1 MSEQQRYDER
11 RGEERR
17 SGEQG
22 YGQRRRDERQPYAGE
37 QPHAGQPSAG
47 QPSAGQAYGGQPPAG
62 DRYEGWPYE
71 GERYAGQRYE
81 REDGQQRAPQDAETF
96 PRSEGQGA
104 WQQQYPP
111 YSAPRAHGDAP
122 GADHADD
129 ADYYVPHYTVLDPE
143 PEPEPEPGWVLPEV
157 PVSAWSVDNSR
168 AAWISRGVLVL
179 ILLVQAGLSY
189 RLDGSAFAQEAS
201 FLTSDGRLS
210 GLLSG
215 AGLAGARTL
224 SLAWALGAT
233 ALLFG
238 ATRLLFNVRAG
249 LAAAAVYSVLESTA
263 FTGRYASPHSLS
275 LFLLA
280 AALWLLAR
288 TRQSSPAA
296 VLLAAPFA
304 ALAPFAAYAA
314 ALYLP
319 SLTVLAVLT
328 AYRFRG
334 AGAFVRGA
342 LFAAATGALC
352 FVGVQLN
359 GTPSGW
365 NAHGTDSAASLLGKS
380 AEWGGIVLVVA
391 VIGAVGFV
399 RRARMGEMPWAEG
412 SAPGSV
418 RRASL
423 GLALCG
429 TALLAPLYQAYLGN
443 GSSLHIHV
451 GFGLLFAVP
460 MAGLGISRMMG
471 AHFRY
476 PQIGIMIYVAA
487 LVVGMAQTQ
496 GLYRPPDSAGMIGA
510 LRGVVA
516 EKGARGSY
524 LTDDPEI
531 SSYYL
536 RARTEPG
543 QWHRA
548 GRGAALASAV
558 KKGSYDAIVLRA
570 GAVPG
575 ELRGSETYRLLA
587 VVRSADKDG
596 GDAPY
601 RIWVKR

>member
-1 MSEQQRYDER
+1 MSNEQQYWQQQAPQTPQVPEASQVP
-11 RGEERR
+11 GA
-17 SGEQG
+17 
-22 YGQRRRDERQPYAGE
+22 PYA
-37 QPHAGQPSAG
+37 PHNQ
-47 QPSAGQAYGGQPPAG
+47 
-62 DRYEGWPYE
+62 
-71 GERYAGQRYE
+71 
-81 REDGQQRAPQDAETF
+81 ETF
-96 PRSEGQGA
+96 LQYQQPTPGA

-111 YSAPRAHGDAP
+111 YSAPRTPGDEPEA
-122 GADHADD
+122 D
-129 ADYYVPHYTVLDPE
+129 ADYYVPNYTVLDPE
-143 PEPEPEPGWVLPEV
+143 PEPEPEPGYVLPEV

-168 AAWISRGVLVL
+168 SAWISRGVLVL

-189 RLDGSAFAQEAS
+189 RLDGSAFPQEAK
-201 FLTSDGRLS
+201 FLTSDGTLS
-210 GLLSG
+210 GLVSG

-238 ATRLLFNVRAG
+238 ATRLLFNARAG
-249 LAAAAVYSVLESTA
+249 LAAAAMYSVLESTA
-263 FTGRYASPHSLS
+263 FTGRYASAHSLS

-288 TRQSSPAA
+288 TRQSTPAA
-296 VLLAAPFA
+296 VLVAAPFA

-334 AGAFVRGA
+334 VGAFARGA
-342 LFAAATGALC
+342 LFAVATGALC
-352 FVGVQLN
+352 FVGVRLN

-365 NAHGTDSAASLLGKS
+365 NAHGTDSALSLLKES
-380 AEWGGIVLVVA
+380 AQWGGVVLLVA

-412 SAPGSV
+412 SAPGAV

-423 GLALCG
+423 GLTLCA

-451 GFGLLFAVP
+451 GFGLLFAAP

-496 GLYRPPDSAGMIGA
+496 DLYRPPDSAGMIAA
-510 LRGVVA
+510 LREVVTG
-516 EKGARGSY
+516 KGAKGSY
-524 LTDDPEI
+524 LSDDAEI
-531 SSYYL
+531 SAYYL
-536 RARTEPG
+536 RTRTDPG
-543 QWHRA
+543 QWHQA
-548 GRGAALASAV
+548 GRGSALASAV
-558 KKGSYDAIVLRA
+558 KKGSYDAVVLRTA
-570 GAVPG
+570 SVPAQ
-575 ELRGSETYRLLA
+575 LRGSRTYRLLA

-596 GDAPY
+596 GQSPY